1 MTTPKDGKQIANMLY
16 HAGVETLLTVGYAEI
31 GKKVLRRPA
40 PKVDFNMNDVVML
53 SIDILLAMATKDML
67 IKQDVDQAMKQY
79 YYITSKQLTPLSPK
93 PKLSDFYTPSE
104 DQKNREIAFVV
115 GDYFNLFRNMKDN
128 KLIQEI
134 EDALNF
140 KGFPKQIEQSE
151 EVENDEE
158 WPKEVVEY
166 DLEKL
171 KDLEY
176 LRDHTIILD
185 DQGSQKLDKQVANI
199 ISKGRHFKIQ
209 LVFLAHLSTDL
220 NPKSRNNV
228 KEIYITTGNSI
239 KFFHDLKEKF
249 MIKDL
254 SSFPV

>member
-67 IKQDVDQAMKQY
+67 IKQGSNYLFSHMGSNANEEKIRHDKAIEKLEKAQA
-79 YYITSKQLTPLSPK
+79 
-93 PKLSDFYTPSE
+93 E
-104 DQKNREIAFVV
+104 WN
-115 GDYFNLFRNMKDN
+115 YFNLFRNMKDN

-151 EVENDEE
+151 EVESEIIDILIFYCLE
-158 WPKEVVEY
+158 
-166 DLEKL
+166 DLTQDKL
-171 KDLEY
+171 
-176 LRDHTIILD
+176 
-185 DQGSQKLDKQVANI
+185 
-199 ISKGRHFKIQ
+199 IS
-209 LVFLAHLSTDL
+209 
-220 NPKSRNNV
+220 
-228 KEIYITTGNSI
+228 
-239 KFFHDLKEKF
+239 
-249 MIKDL
+249 
-254 SSFPV
+254 